1 MSRPQTP
8 PNFPELLAKARHGD
22 AEAMAE
28 LVRAYEPEVRIVARV
43 LLGKA
48 LRPHLDSLDLVQ
60 SVHRSLMMGLRQD
73 KFDISTPENLVAL
86 ALTLVRRK
94 VAHKWRHEQ
103 RQQRLSRGPASSN
116 DLARTL
122 ETLTSGEADPARAA
136 ELNDAVQQLCS
147 NLTDTERRLIELRL
161 SGCSTAEA
169 ARELAADP
177 DVLRAH
183 LSRLRQRLRVA
194 GVLSEWL

>member
-1 MSRPQTP
+1 MSLPQAL
-8 PNFPELLAKARHGD
+8 PNFPELLAKARQGD
-22 AEAMAE
+22 AEAMTV
-28 LVRAYEPEVRIVARV
+28 LVRTYEPEVRIVARV

-60 SVHRSLMMGLRQD
+60 SVHRSLMMGLRQY

-103 RQQRLSRGPASSN
+103 RQQRLSHGPTSDT

-122 ETLTSGEADPARAA
+122 ESLVSGEANPARAA
-136 ELNDAVQQLCS
+136 ELNDAVQQLCRS
-147 NLTDTERRLIELRL
+147 LSDSERRLMELRL
-161 SGCSTAEA
+161 AGHSTAEA
-169 ARELAADP
+169 ARELGADA

-183 LSRLRQRLRVA
+183 LSRLRQHLRAA